1 MKVLI
6 IARTYIDP
14 NTGLHEQLD
23 ILSKYKDIDLHLLVP
38 CKYERTLKT
47 FSINRKT
54 FAHKNY
60 KAHLTN
66 LIFLK
71 KESALFFFSP
81 LLKYLL
87 NINPDVIHVEEEPYS
102 LFSFQLMALTK
113 IFLPKTKIVTFS
125 WENIYYKKRPF
136 PLSFFEN
143 FSLNTADYALPG
155 NQDALNILRKKGF
168 KKPMKIVPRYGIN
181 LNYFKKTPLK
191 KLKQKL
197 KLKGKV
203 IGFIGRLVVD
213 KGIDTLMKAVS
224 LLDKEY
230 TLVIIGRGPE
240 KKNLVAY
247 AKKLGILDNIRF
259 IDTVEYS
266 SIPQYMSTFDVFV
279 LPSRS
284 MPKWKEQFGHVIIE
298 AMACEI
304 PVIGSDSGE
313 IPHVIAKAGL
323 VFKENNYEELK
334 DKLQTSFKSN
344 IKKSLIKKGLKRVK
358 DFSQEKTMQQFY
370 EIYKEVLKK

>member
-1 MKVLI
+1 MVLSLI
-6 IARTYIDP
+6 IFKNRV
-14 NTGLHEQLD
+14 GH
-23 ILSKYKDIDLHLLVP
+23 
-38 CKYERTLKT
+38 
-47 FSINRKT
+47 NRKT

>member
-1 MKVLI
+1 
-6 IARTYIDP
+6 
-14 NTGLHEQLD
+14 
-23 ILSKYKDIDLHLLVP
+23 
-38 CKYERTLKT
+38 
-47 FSINRKT
+47 
-54 FAHKNY
+54 
-60 KAHLTN
+60 
-66 LIFLK
+66 
-71 KESALFFFSP
+71 
-81 LLKYLL
+81 
-87 NINPDVIHVEEEPYS
+87 
-102 LFSFQLMALTK
+102 MALTK

>member
-23 ILSKYKDIDLHLLVP
+23 ILSKYKNIDLHLLVP
-38 CKYERTLKT
+38 SKYERTLKT

-54 FAHKNY
+54 FANKNY
-60 KAHLTN
+60 TAHLTN

-102 LFSFQLMALTK
+102 LFSFQLMTLTK
-113 IFLPKTKIVTFS
+113 IFLPKTKIITFS

-143 FSLNTADYALPG
+143 FSLNAADYALPG

-181 LNYFKKTPLK
+181 LNYFKKTPIK
-191 KLKQKL
+191 KLKSKL
-197 KLKGKV
+197 KLKGKI

-213 KGIDTLMKAVS
+213 KGIDTLMKAAS
-224 LLDKEY
+224 LLDQEY

-240 KKNLVAY
+240 KKNLIKY

-266 SIPQYMSTFDVFV
+266 SIPQYMSTFDAFV

-323 VFKENNYEELK
+323 VFKENDYTELH
-334 DKLQTSFKSN
+334 DKLKTSFKPN

-370 EIYKEVLKK
+370 ETYKEVLKK